1 MKIKTKTHPI
11 NLPKYLYLTVLTAI
25 FLLSSCSTIETKFPI
40 PTPSAKPAKINDRLT
55 QLSKINNIKMKGHI
69 NITHPQ
75 KNGNLFARFEYNTID
90 SLRIQFK
97 DLIGRKIALLRMNND
112 RYHLWLQRK
121 GEHLRGE
128 KLPTDYSYLTISN
141 QLTISELRKIL
152 LGLPLSR
159 EYHQTLEDSSNNI
172 INYVSANKLNA
183 KYKVDEKQN
192 YIKRINLY
200 ENKELVG
207 KILYKK
213 YILNCDSLITSH
225 SIIENNQNP
234 FKIEINLSNFNYAV
248 LASS

>member
-1 MKIKTKTHPI
+1 M
-11 NLPKYLYLTVLTAI
+11 
-25 FLLSSCSTIETKFPI
+25 
-40 PTPSAKPAKINDRLT
+40 
-55 QLSKINNIKMKGHI
+55 
-69 NITHPQ
+69 
-75 KNGNLFARFEYNTID
+75 
-90 SLRIQFK
+90 
-97 DLIGRKIALLRMNND
+97 
-112 RYHLWLQRK
+112 
-121 GEHLRGE
+121 
-128 KLPTDYSYLTISN
+128 
-141 QLTISELRKIL
+141 
-152 LGLPLSR
+152 GLPLSR

-213 YILNCDSLITSH
+213 YILNGDILLPSH
-225 SIIENNQNP
+225 IIIENIQNP